1 MYEEDKDRNWNREP
15 GEEEKPKKGGHFKE
29 GSLDHSG
36 SAAVWYHCR
45 RRDGGSTDRVLRRF

>member
-15 GEEEKPKKGGHFKE
+15 EEERPKKGRHFKE

-36 SAAVWYHCR
+36 GAAVWYHCR
-45 RRDGGSTDRVLRRF
+45 RCDGGSTDRVLRRF

>member
-15 GEEEKPKKGGHFKE
+15 EEERPKKEAFKE

-36 SAAVWYHCR
+36 GAAVWYHCR
-45 RRDGGSTDRVLRRF
+45 RCDGGSTDRVLRRF